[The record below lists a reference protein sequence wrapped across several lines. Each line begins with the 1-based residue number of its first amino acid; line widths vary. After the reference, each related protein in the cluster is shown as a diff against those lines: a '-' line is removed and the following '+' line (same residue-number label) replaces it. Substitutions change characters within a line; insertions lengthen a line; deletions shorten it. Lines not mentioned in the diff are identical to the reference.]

1 MLISRREMA
10 TRIGVDVGGTF
21 SDLVF
26 YDEESKRMR
35 VGKVLSTSEAPERG
49 VLEVVGATVAPP
61 ELVRGQYFLHGT
73 TVGLN
78 ALLERRGPRLGLLAT
93 RGFTD
98 VLEIRRGDRLSAYD
112 PTWRPSP
119 PLVPRSLRLAVR
131 ERVLADG
138 SVLVPLVR
146 GDVEVAIEQLLEQ
159 EVEAIAIAFLNAYAN
174 PAHERLARD
183 IVRERGFDGDLS
195 LSSDISREY
204 REYERTS
211 TTVVDVFVRPKV
223 VHYLRRLEEGLAERG
238 FEGTALITRSGG
250 GSLTFAEAGERPVET
265 VNSGPVAGVVGAAE
279 LCRTI
284 GLTMAITADVG
295 GTSFDTALV
304 VDARPHVR
312 HDGEIGDLPVQ
323 TTWVDVRSI
332 GAGGGSIAYAA
343 PGGILRVGP
352 ESAGASPGPAC
363 YGRGGSKPT
372 VTDCALLLGMLP
384 MAGLAGGIQ
393 LDEAAAERAMVAL
406 RKTLGLSTEE
416 VARGVLRISAA
427 AMADA
432 IRSISLEQGHD
443 PRDATLIPF
452 GGAGPLFAT
461 LLCDELDL
469 DRVVVPPF
477 PGNFSAWGMLHQD
490 LEQSRAVTVLLP
502 LDAGGLARVG
512 DVLAEMQLALRGA
525 ATSAVDDLD
534 VVDTAALDLR
544 YQGQEYTLTVSLA
557 TGNGEVTADIVGRDF
572 ADQYHRTFGHTLGV
586 PVEIVTVRAAR
597 RRLLPRI
604 EALSEESQPVAA
616 RQATAWSFT
625 REQRLP
631 FAIPARSALVA
642 GEVISGPAV
651 IVEDTATTYVDA
663 GFAASRHEAGTLLIV
678 REQEA

>member
-1 MLISRREMA
+1 MA

-35 VGKVLSTSEAPERG
+35 VGKVLSTPEAPERG
-49 VLEVVGATVAPP
+49 VLEVVAGTIAPP
-61 ELVRGQYFLHGT
+61 ELARGRYFLHGT

-78 ALLERRGPRLGLLAT
+78 ALLERRGPRLGLVAT

-112 PTWRPSP
+112 PTWKPSP
-119 PLVPRSLRLAVR
+119 PLVPRSLRLAVT
-131 ERVLADG
+131 ERILADG

-146 GDVEVAIEQLLEQ
+146 DDVEAALERLLEQ
-159 EVEAIAIAFLNAYAN
+159 GVDAIAIAFLNAYAN

-183 IVRERGFDGDLS
+183 ILRERGFDGDLS
-195 LSSDISREY
+195 LSSDVSREY

-211 TTVVDVFVRPKV
+211 TTVIDVFVRPKV
-223 VHYLRRLEEGLAERG
+223 VHYLRRLEAGLAERG
-238 FEGTALITRSGG
+238 FDGTALITRSGG

-284 GLTMAITADVG
+284 DIAMAITADVG

-332 GAGGGSIAYAA
+332 GAGGGSIAFAA

-352 ESAGASPGPAC
+352 HSAGASPGPAC
-363 YGRGGSKPT
+363 YGRGGKEPT
-372 VTDCALLLGMLP
+372 VTDCAVLLGMLP
-384 MAGLAGGIQ
+384 VAGLAGGIQ
-393 LDEAAAERAMVAL
+393 LDEAAAERATAGL
-406 RKTLGLSTEE
+406 RETLGLSTEE

-427 AMADA
+427 SMAEA

-443 PRDATLIPF
+443 PREATLIPF

-502 LDAGGLARVG
+502 LDVGGLVRAGG
-512 DVLAEMQLALRGA
+512 VLDEIQLDLRDA
-525 ATSAVDDLD
+525 ASSAVDQLD
-534 VVDTAALDLR
+534 VADTAALDLR
-544 YQGQEYTLTVSLA
+544 YQGQEYTLTVPLA
-557 TGNGEVTADIVGRDF
+557 LGNGAPSVDAVHRDF
-572 ADQYHRTFGHTLGV
+572 SDQYRRTFGHTLGAA
-586 PVEIVTVRAAR
+586 VEIVTVRAAR

-604 EALSEESQPVAA
+604 EALSEEAQPVASRA
-616 RQATAWSFT
+616 TTAWSFT
-625 REQRLP
+625 RDERLT
-631 FAIPARSALVA
+631 FAIRARSSLVA
-642 GEVISGPAV
+642 GEVVAGPAV

-663 GFAASRHEAGTLLIV
+663 GFTASPHEAGTLLIV